1 MLDVVNFNV
10 RGGRGGDGH
19 VSFRREKFVPRGGP
33 DGGDGGRGGD
43 VIFMATE
50 GLSTLQQY
58 SNTRFVNAQDGK
70 SGNTKQRHGAGGDD
84 TTILVPVGSVI
95 WDISETVGSPGKIL
109 KQVNERGNRIAD
121 LDVPGVAHVIA
132 RGGRGGRGNKRFAKS
147 TRQTPTF
154 AQSGMDGQE
163 RLIQIELKLLADVG
177 IVGLP
182 NAGKST
188 LLTGWSKARPK
199 IGAFEFTTLEPNL
212 GVVYTNYDSFV
223 AADMPGLIEGAS
235 EGVGLGHDFLR
246 HIERTKVLVHVVDM
260 SADDPLRNIELI
272 ERELSEFGNGLAD
285 KPVIY
290 ALNKIDNEDSEI
302 QIELLDEELA
312 ARYQQRVSISG
323 LTGTGL
329 QELADMALQQIR
341 STSANDPPTIQLKP
355 APAEKEKL
363 RVVRDENLNVDVL
376 GDTAVWWASTLDL
389 THDEA
394 RAEFFDRMRRLGLD
408 RELRRAGVADGDSVR
423 FGSISVDWEM
433 G

>member
-10 RGGRGGDGH
+10 QAGRGGDGH

-43 VIFMATE
+43 VIFVAAE

-58 SNTRFVNAQDGK
+58 SNTRLVNAEDGK
-70 SGNTKQRHGAGGDD
+70 PGNTKQRHGSGGSD

-95 WDISETVGSPGKIL
+95 WDISDTAGSPGKII
-109 KQVNERGNRIAD
+109 KQVSENGNRIAD
-121 LDVPGVAHVIA
+121 LDAPGEAHVIA

-154 AQSGMDGQE
+154 AQRGMEGQE
-163 RLIQIELKLLADVG
+163 RLVQIELKLLADVG

-188 LLTGWSKARPK
+188 LLTRWSKARPK

-235 EGVGLGHDFLR
+235 DGVGLGHDFLR

-260 SADDPLRNIELI
+260 STDDPLSDIDLI
-272 ERELSEFGNGLAD
+272 ERELLEFGNGLAD

-290 ALNKIDNEDSEI
+290 ALNKVDTEDSAA
-302 QIELLDEELA
+302 QIELLENELEE
-312 ARYQQRVSISG
+312 RCRQRVPISG
-323 LTGTGL
+323 LVGTGL
-329 QELADMALQQIR
+329 QELADMALQQVR
-341 STSANDPPTIQLKP
+341 LAPAAEVPVVRLKP
-355 APAEKEKL
+355 EPLVKEKF
-363 RVVRDENLNVDVL
+363 RVVRDGKSNVDVF

-389 THDEA
+389 SHDEA
-394 RAEFFDRMRRLGLD
+394 RAEFFDRMRRLGLE
-408 RELRRAGVADGDSVR
+408 RELRRAGVSDGDSVR
-423 FGSISVDWEM
+423 LGSISVDWEM
-433 G
+433 A

>member
-1 MLDVVNFNV
+1 M
-10 RGGRGGDGH
+10 
-19 VSFRREKFVPRGGP
+19 
-33 DGGDGGRGGD
+33 
-43 VIFMATE
+43 
-50 GLSTLQQY
+50 
-58 SNTRFVNAQDGK
+58 
-70 SGNTKQRHGAGGDD
+70 
-84 TTILVPVGSVI
+84 
-95 WDISETVGSPGKIL
+95 
-109 KQVNERGNRIAD
+109 
-121 LDVPGVAHVIA
+121 IA

-154 AQSGMDGQE
+154 AQNGMDGQE

-188 LLTGWSKARPK
+188 LLTGWSRARPK

-260 SADDPLRNIELI
+260 SADDPLGDIELI
-272 ERELSEFGNGLAD
+272 DRELSEFGNGLAD

-290 ALNKIDNEDSEI
+290 ALNKVDIEDSAV
-302 QIELLDEELA
+302 QIELLDEELEK
-312 ARYQQRVSISG
+312 RCRQRASISG
-323 LTGTGL
+323 LTGAGL

-341 STSANDPPTIQLKP
+341 STSANDPPAIQLKP
-355 APAEKEKL
+355 APLEREKF
-363 RVVRDENLNVDVL
+363 RVTRDENSNVDVL

-389 THDEA
+389 SHDEA

-408 RELRRAGVADGDSVR
+408 RELRKAGVSDGDSVR
-423 FGSISVDWEM
+423 FLSLIHI
-433 G
+433 